1 MSEIRIMDTK
11 EGDLKLEWN
20 SDNDTETDLAK
31 KAFEKAK
38 KDGMLIYKMKKDGSQ
53 GTQIKDWD
61 PNAERIIAT
70 PALIGG

>member
-20 SDNDTETDLAK
+20 SDNNAETELAK

-53 GTQIKDWD
+53 GAQIKDWD

-70 PALIGG
+70 PALVGG